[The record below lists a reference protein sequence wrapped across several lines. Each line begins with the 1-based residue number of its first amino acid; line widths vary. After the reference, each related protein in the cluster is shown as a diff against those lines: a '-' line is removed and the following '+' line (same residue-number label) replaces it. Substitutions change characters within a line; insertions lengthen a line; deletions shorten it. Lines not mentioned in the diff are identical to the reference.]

1 LFGLTAFS
9 AEQRT
14 REIGIR
20 KVLGASI
27 SGILRLLSTDFIRL
41 VLIALLIATPL
52 AWYATDRWLQGYAYR
67 IEFSWWSIGMAGS
80 MTLLLTI
87 FTIASQVIKVALRNP
102 VHALRAE

>member
-41 VLIALLIATPL
+41 VLIALIIAAPF
-52 AWYATDRWLQGYAYR
+52 AWYGMDRWLQGYAYR
-67 IEFSWWSIGMAGS
+67 IEFSWWSIGIAGG
-80 MTLLLTI
+80 MMLLLTI
-87 FTIASQVIKVALRNP
+87 LTITSQVLRVATRNP
-102 VHALRAE
+102 VQALRAE